1 MAKSKRYPLVA
12 FMNEFSTEAKCR
24 EYWQICGGQ
33 ADLFARNAAAA
44 TLVCYP
50 MVVINVPTAAGK
62 PQ

>member
-1 MAKSKRYPLVA
+1 MNPKWRERVMAKSKRYPLGA
-12 FMNEFSTEAKCR
+12 FINEFST
-24 EYWQICGGQ
+24 
-33 ADLFARNAAAA
+33 AAA